1 MRSLPILPALFLVS
15 VLSCSKETPSTD
27 TLPPD
32 TGLYVSTQFSSPQ
45 LKILPNVKYGE
56 KDNFRKMQYT
66 SIQTKDAELLQ
77 TRLNLTM
84 DIAVPPNASA
94 SSRQPLLV
102 LIHGGGFVTGDKSDM
117 YLEAYSYAQA
127 GYVVATVNYRLTQNQ
142 FNDTVRLFSRLHA
155 LEDVGNAIRF
165 LKKNASV
172 YFIDTTRVLSIG
184 SSAGGGLSV
193 VNALERDAATSVV
206 DYNGFSTRVSAA
218 VSTGVTLKLDDIAPY
233 TVGFDASDSP
243 LLMFHANPLD
253 SGTGATWQDLLNSQQ
268 LVNAS
273 GNTCEVFPQPNLTH
287 TVSLELGGQY
297 WPQLKPFLWK
307 HLRLGSL

>member
-1 MRSLPILPALFLVS
+1 MDV
-15 VLSCSKETPSTD
+15 
-27 TLPPD
+27 LPPD
-32 TGLYVSTQFSSPQ
+32 TGLYISTQFSNAQ
-45 LKILPNVKYGE
+45 LSILPNVKYGE
-56 KDNFRKMQYT
+56 KDNFRNIQYT
-66 SIQTKDAELLQ
+66 SIQTKEVELKQ
-77 TRLNLTM
+77 SKLNLTM
-84 DIAVPPNASA
+84 DIAIPPNAGA
-94 SSRQPLLV
+94 SSRQPLIV

-127 GYVVATVNYRLTQNQ
+127 GYVVATINYRLTQNQ
-142 FNDTVRLFSRLHA
+142 TNDTTRLLSRLHA

-165 LKKNASV
+165 LKKNSAV
-172 YFIDTTRVLSIG
+172 YFIDTTRVISIG

-193 VNALERDAATSVV
+193 TNALEKDAGTSIV
-206 DYNGFSTRVSAA
+206 DYPGYSTFVCAA
-218 VSTGVTLKLDDIAPY
+218 VSTGVTLKLDDIAPL
-233 TVGFDASDSP
+233 TIGFDAKDSP

-273 GNTCEVFPQPNLTH
+273 GNTCEVFSQPNMTH

-307 HLRLGSL
+307 HLKLGSL